1 MVYHP
6 RHRNLQISDPTV
18 TARMSSNVGLSTP
31 RGSGTSGYV
40 QRNLSHIRPRDPN
53 NSYNPKDHDKFQ
65 RHQQRQPDKGI
76 LEHDRKRNVEVKCLE
91 LQDKLEDEGMAEDEI
106 EERVAALR
114 KTLMGQL
121 DAQGVDAKGLKAHQV
136 HELAQ
141 AKMAENARLQ
151 RALQISAD
159 YEEGSHWKRQAEE
172 KARRAEENT
181 AKEVLAQQER
191 ERQKLRQIEEE
202 LRREKE
208 RDAAL
213 RRRNRRDRSDSRS
226 RSRSPS
232 RSRSRSRGGAAGGR
246 RVERDSRS
254 RSRSR
259 GSSYDSRSRSRSRSR
274 SGSVDRRRR
283 SVSDS
288 RSRSRSRSYSADRER
303 RRYSDRE

>member
-1 MVYHP
+1 
-6 RHRNLQISDPTV
+6 
-18 TARMSSNVGLSTP
+18 MSSNVGLSTP

-53 NSYNPKDHDKFQ
+53 NVYNPKDHDKFQ
-65 RHQQRQPDKGI
+65 RHQQRQPDKEI

-91 LQDKLEDEGMAEDEI
+91 LRDKLEDEGMEEDEI

-114 KTLMGQL
+114 KTLLGQL
-121 DAQGVDAKGLKAHQV
+121 DAQNVNARGLKTHQV

-159 YEEGSHWKRQAEE
+159 YEEGSHWKRQADE
-172 KARRAEENT
+172 KARRAEEQA
-181 AKEVLAQQER
+181 AKETLAAQER
-191 ERQKLRQIEEE
+191 ERQKLRE
-202 LRREKE
+202 LDDEIRREKE

-232 RSRSRSRGGAAGGR
+232 RSRSRSRGAR
-246 RVERDSRS
+246 RDSRDSVSRS
-254 RSRSR
+254 RSRTRSR

-274 SGSVDRRRR
+274 SKSVDRRRRR

-288 RSRSRSRSYSADRER
+288 RSRSRSPSADRER
-303 RRYSDRE
+303 RRYSDSE